1 MRVGVPAT
9 RPRPAPAGRAN
20 RPRLVFFYSGVS
32 GRARRVEGFVA
43 NVLQR
48 RQNHETFTVHRVVV
62 EEHPDVA
69 ERFGIGAAPT
79 LVVIADKRVQG
90 RLENPRGTRD
100 IEAFLAPWLKP
111 ARKRALARA

>member
-1 MRVGVPAT
+1 VSVPAT
-9 RPRPAPAGRAN
+9 RRTPAAEGGPESS
-20 RPRLVFFYSGVS
+20 RPRLLWFYSRVS

-48 RQNHETFTVHRVVV
+48 RQNHETFTVQRVVV
-62 EEHPDVA
+62 EDHPDLA
-69 ERFGIGAAPT
+69 KRFEIGGEPT
-79 LVVIADKRVQG
+79 LLVVADNQVQG

-111 ARKRALARA
+111 ARNRSRRDS